1 MEFDELEIPRYEVVK
16 IVNENRNTIMIT
28 DNIDVALSS
37 FNSNVDSINNN
48 TKNHIVIFI
57 YDYDKNKNIKYY
69 DSEFDIC

>member
-16 IVNENRNTIMIT
+16 IVNENRNTIMII
-28 DNIDVALSS
+28 DNIDVALSC
-37 FNSNVDSINNN
+37 FNCSVDSINNN

-57 YDYDKNKNIKYY
+57 YDYDKNTNIKYY

>member
-28 DNIDVALSS
+28 DNIDVALSC
-37 FNSNVDSINNN
+37 FNHSVDSINNN

-57 YDYDKNKNIKYY
+57 YDYDKNANIKYY